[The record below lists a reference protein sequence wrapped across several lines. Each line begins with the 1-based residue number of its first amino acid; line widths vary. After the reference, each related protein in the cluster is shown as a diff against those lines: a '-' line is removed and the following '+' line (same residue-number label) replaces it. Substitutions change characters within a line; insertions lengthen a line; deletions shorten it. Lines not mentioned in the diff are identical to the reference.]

1 MTKENLRS
9 AGDQNTTF
17 KTSRVKTPKLIITRK
32 HHQLNNNHSRKKF
45 SSFFLFQTFGI
56 DMFSAQWFCFTSS
69 PSIKFSSEILAYPL
83 YVISLFFPK
92 IQSFSVFPFSNGFQK
107 SHFPTSEKEI
117 SVSVCCKRLLFLIYF
132 FSF

>member
-1 MTKENLRS
+1 MQ
-9 AGDQNTTF
+9 GI
-17 KTSRVKTPKLIITRK
+17 KTQHLKPQESRHQKIIITRK
-32 HHQLNNNHSRKKF
+32 HHQLNNNHSRKNF